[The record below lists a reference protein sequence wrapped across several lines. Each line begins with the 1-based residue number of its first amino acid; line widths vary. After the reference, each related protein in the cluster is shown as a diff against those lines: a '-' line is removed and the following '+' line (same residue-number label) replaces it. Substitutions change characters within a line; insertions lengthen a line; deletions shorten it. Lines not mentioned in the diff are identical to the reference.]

1 MPPLPEP
8 AAAQRRWLLGLSAL
22 FGLEFVLLGLRPHDR
37 ADWALENGL
46 VVPFVALLLWRGMLR
61 PLSRRSY
68 ALIFAFLALH
78 EIGSHYTYSLVPYQ
92 AWCHSLTGHDPVPA
106 AWQRNHFD
114 RAVHLGFGLLLANPL
129 REVAGR
135 LVQARPAIH
144 TALSGLLMLSLSASY
159 ELIEWLAAE
168 SVGRDLG
175 IAYVGAQGD
184 VWDAQ
189 KDTALAFLGTG
200 LSLTAGALLRWH
212 ERCTEQD

>member
-1 MPPLPEP
+1 MPRLPER
-8 AAAQRRWLLGLSAL
+8 AASRRRWLLGLSAL
-22 FGLEFVLLGLRPHDR
+22 FALEFVVLGLRPHDR
-37 ADWALENGL
+37 ADWALENAL
-46 VVPFVALLLWRGMLR
+46 VVPFVGLLLWRGMLR

-78 EIGSHYTYSLVPYQ
+78 EIGSHYTYSLVPYP
-92 AWCHSLTGHDPVPA
+92 AWYHTLTGQDA
-106 AWQRNHFD
+106 AGWQRNHFD

-129 REVAGR
+129 REVVGR
-135 LVQARPAIH
+135 LVQARPATL
-144 TALSGLLMLSLSASY
+144 TALTGLLMLSLSASY

-189 KDTALAFLGTG
+189 KDTALAALGTG
-200 LSLTAGALLRWH
+200 LSLGAGAALRWH
-212 ERCTEQD
+212 ARCTDRG